1 MYYQHAYCLTIF
13 SLLLAWS
20 DGFHHHHQRKT
31 TTPCFAS
38 SSVLFRDQRQ
48 SFHSEKG
55 DSDIKHL
62 IPLILDRFD
71 TISSA
76 GLKNVHT
83 AGGGGVPVYMFGV
96 RTLVRQVKALP
107 QTIENIKNLP
117 QDIKNLT
124 WKDVKPIKRI
134 KDMHGPITYMFL
146 SFLLARRYNSVI
158 KNYFYW
164 LWNAFLIKW
173 FRARYVFKIP
183 VWDRQPNWNNVI
195 TSKEQEKDLKAFT
208 CKTCGS
214 TIFIAKTREF
224 FFEGSTGIGGLGCF
238 SCGTKGKDNFV
249 MDRDR
254 ICEDVADIDDY
265 FEYERPLDFIDAA
278 ERRALLKEAG
288 GDEDMANSILVER
301 DNAQASDE
309 SQAKAEAVVNGATD
323 AEIDDDEPSVDSGE
337 ESEVV
342 MEEDEKEKEKESESS
357 MSADVEVEESEVE
370 EIESSS
376 EANEESVASPSP
388 ADNPATEPEKKM
400 TKSAPS
406 SSAGGDSDEDLDL
419 LDMDDF

>member
-1 MYYQHAYCLTIF
+1 MYQHAYCLTIF

-20 DGFHHHHQRKT
+20 DGFHHHQRKT

-48 SFHSEKG
+48 SFHSEIK
-55 DSDIKHL
+55 DSNVKHL
-62 IPLILDRFD
+62 IPFFLDRFD
-71 TISSA
+71 TITSA
-76 GLKNVHT
+76 GLKNVQT
-83 AGGGGVPVYMFGV
+83 AG
-96 RTLVRQVKALP
+96 
-107 QTIENIKNLP
+107 
-117 QDIKNLT
+117 
-124 WKDVKPIKRI
+124 DVKPIKRI
-134 KDMHGPITYMFL
+134 KDLNGPLTYMFF
-146 SFLLARRYNSVI
+146 SFLLARKYNNLI

-164 LWNAFLIKW
+164 LFNAFLVKW
-173 FRARYVFKIP
+173 YRARYVFKIP

-224 FFEGSTGIGGLGCF
+224 FFEGHTGIGGLGCF

-288 GDEDMANSILVER
+288 GDEDKANSILVER
-301 DNAQASDE
+301 D
-309 SQAKAEAVVNGATD
+309 
-323 AEIDDDEPSVDSGE
+323 
-337 ESEVV
+337 ESEL
-342 MEEDEKEKEKESESS
+342 S
-357 MSADVEVEESEVE
+357 MSDVDVEVEESEE
-370 EIESSS
+370 EITSS
-376 EANEESVASPSP
+376 AQATEESVASPSP
-388 ADNPATEPEKKM
+388 LDTPATEPKKKK

-406 SSAGGDSDEDLDL
+406 VSDGDSDEDLDL
-419 LDMDDF
+419 LDMDDL

>member
-1 MYYQHAYCLTIF
+1 MYQHAYCLTIF

-20 DGFHHHHQRKT
+20 DGFHHQQRKT

-48 SFHSEKG
+48 SFHSERK
-55 DSDIKHL
+55 DSNVKPL
-62 IPLILDRFD
+62 IPFFLDRFD

-76 GLKNVHT
+76 GLKNVQT
-83 AGGGGVPVYMFGV
+83 AGGGGLPIYMFGV
-96 RTLVRQVKALP
+96 RTLIGQVKALP
-107 QTIENIKNLP
+107 QTIEKIKNLP
-117 QDIKNLT
+117 QTIQNLT

-134 KDMHGPITYMFL
+134 KDLNGPLTYMFF
-146 SFLLARRYNSVI
+146 SFLLARKYNNLI

-164 LWNAFLIKW
+164 LFNAFLVKW
-173 FRARYVFKIP
+173 YRARYVFKIP

-224 FFEGSTGIGGLGCF
+224 FFEGHTGIGGLGCF

-288 GDEDMANSILVER
+288 GDEDKANSILVER
-301 DNAQASDE
+301 DGAQASDE

-323 AEIDDDEPSVDSGE
+323 AENDDDEPSVSESGE
-337 ESEVV
+337 ESEAV
-342 MEEDEKEKEKESESS
+342 MEEDEDEKEKESELS
-357 MSADVEVEESEVE
+357 MSDVDVAVEESEE
-370 EIESSS
+370 EITSS
-376 EANEESVASPSP
+376 AQATEESVASPSP
-388 ADNPATEPEKKM
+388 PDTPATEPKKKK

-406 SSAGGDSDEDLDL
+406 VSDGDSDEDLDL
-419 LDMDDF
+419 LDMDDL